1 MLSAG
6 EANDK
11 TMENRSC
18 IIEKCIT
25 EAMDDGALSTATPFA
40 LNDTEIK
47 ALNNL
52 GYDVEKIPTPFQGY
66 YWISWEDKDVS
77 ND

>member
-1 MLSAG
+1 MLNAG

-25 EAMDDGALSTATPFA
+25 EAMDAGGFSAGTPFR
-40 LNDTEIK
+40 LDDTEIK
-47 ALNNL
+47 ALNDL
-52 GYDVEKIPTPFQGY
+52 GYDVELCKGFHR
-66 YWISWEDKDVS
+66 ISWEDKDVS

>member
-1 MLSAG
+1 MLNAG

-25 EAMDDGALSTATPFA
+25 EAMDAGGFSTGTPFR
-40 LNDTEIK
+40 LDDTEIK
-47 ALNNL
+47 ALNDL
-52 GYDVEKIPTPFQGY
+52 GYDVELGRPFQGFHR
-66 YWISWEDKDVS
+66 ISWEDKDVS

>member
-1 MLSAG
+1 MLNAE

-25 EAMDDGALSTATPFA
+25 EAMDAGGFSAGTPFR
-40 LNDTEIK
+40 LDDTEIK
-47 ALNNL
+47 ALNDL
-52 GYDVEKIPTPFQGY
+52 GYDVELGRPFQGFHR
-66 YWISWEDKDVS
+66 ISWEDKDVS